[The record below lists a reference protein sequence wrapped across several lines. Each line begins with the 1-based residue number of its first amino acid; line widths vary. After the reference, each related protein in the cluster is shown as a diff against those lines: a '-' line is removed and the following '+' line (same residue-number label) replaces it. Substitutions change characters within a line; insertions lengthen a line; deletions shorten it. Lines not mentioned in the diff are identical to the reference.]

1 MLIEAIWTIWNL
13 FIFLQKDYAHT
24 KNIQRKTNDFHPLRN
39 IRAHQKCRLC
49 CFLCA
54 YFCFLSWF
62 LLAGVFYAQNLFV
75 KKKINRFEIVQI
87 ASINTTTLQSTYQ
100 APIYTHLFLLVIVCE
115 NESLLFMRIFFN
127 VFYPWEPF
135 LLMKIF
141 LNLFFLWNFF
151 YLWQSLLTAGI
162 SLNLYHL
169 CRSFSEFL

>member
-87 ASINTTTLQSTYQ
+87 ASINTTTDVYPSSIDLSSSYLH
-100 APIYTHLFLLVIVCE
+100 ALVFTRNRLWEWISSFYE
-115 NESLLFMRIFFN
+115 NIF
-127 VFYPWEPF
+127 
-135 LLMKIF
+135 
-141 LNLFFLWNFF
+141 
-151 YLWQSLLTAGI
+151 
-162 SLNLYHL
+162 
-169 CRSFSEFL
+169 